1 MIKVSSSIMNY
12 EIKGNWPMLN
22 LMEDKRGN
30 STLTLFPRL
39 MTLHVKYTRNF
50 EIEIYIQLLMKW
62 FHTH

>member
-30 STLTLFPRL
+30 STLTLFPHL

-50 EIEIYIQLLMKW
+50 EIEFYIQLLMKW